1 MVSLLVNDD
10 YDDEGE
16 DEDNDDEDEADK
28 DGDYVQDEDDEY
40 DDHDYHDDYQD
51 DDDDEYVMTRSL
63 PWSSL
68 NCSELRQHY
77 NRMVMSDYSL
87 L

>member
-1 MVSLLVNDD
+1 MASLLVNDD

-16 DEDNDDEDEADK
+16 DEDDDDEDED
-28 DGDYVQDEDDEY
+28 
-40 DDHDYHDDYQD
+40 D
-51 DDDDEYVMTRSL
+51 DDDDEDVMTRYL

-68 NCSELRQHY
+68 NFSKLRQHY

>member
-1 MVSLLVNDD
+1 MND
-10 YDDEGE
+10 YHDD
-16 DEDNDDEDEADK
+16 D
-28 DGDYVQDEDDEY
+28 QDEDD
-40 DDHDYHDDYQD
+40 DDDA
-51 DDDDEYVMTRSL
+51 DDDDEDGDDDDGDGDDDEYADEDEDVMTRSL

-68 NCSELRQHY
+68 NCFELRQHY